1 MTLPT
6 LMLVEED
13 LAKMVAIMLR
23 KSAVVV
29 HARNGQEAL
38 ALIQRGPLPN
48 AIITDR
54 AMPTMD
60 GLQFVKQLKRDA
72 LFKRTP
78 VMMLTAMDDTR
89 STVEG
94 INAGVKHYVA
104 KPFRA
109 VDLIGKV
116 EKLLATSPITSGEH
130 APAAKASFKAPS
142 RDAVATPAVT
152 SRAEL
157 LDQAMALVDERL
169 AEFDLEELNFD
180 ELEIDEARSAEA
192 PQARAYATPATV
204 ISLCTQGD

>member
-6 LMLVEED
+6 LLLVEDDED
-13 LAKMVAIMLR
+13 LAKMVSIMLR
-23 KSAVVV
+23 KSAEVV

-38 ALIQRGPLPN
+38 AMIQRGPLPT

-60 GLQFVKQLKRDA
+60 GLQFVKQLKRDPI
-72 LFKRTP
+72 FKRIP

-109 VDLIGKV
+109 GDLIGKV
-116 EKLLATSPITSGEH
+116 EKLLATSPIASGEH
-130 APAAKASFKAPS
+130 APAAKASFKAPV
-142 RDAVATPAVT
+142 RDAAPTPTTPAHK
-152 SRAEL
+152 SDL
-157 LDQAMALVDERL
+157 MNQAMAVVEERL
-169 AEFDLEELNFD
+169 AEFDLEEINFDDLNFD
-180 ELEIDEARSAEA
+180 DI
-192 PQARAYATPATV
+192 P
-204 ISLCTQGD
+204 

>member
-6 LMLVEED
+6 LLLVEDDED
-13 LAKMVAIMLR
+13 LARMVSIMLR
-23 KSAVVV
+23 KSALVV

-38 ALIQRGPLPN
+38 ALIQRGPLPS

-60 GLQFVKQLKRDA
+60 GLQFVKQLKRDPM
-72 LFKRTP
+72 FKRIP

-116 EKLLATSPITSGEH
+116 EKLLATSPISSGEH
-130 APAAKASFKAPS
+130 APAAKASFKAPP
-142 RDAVATPAVT
+142 RDVALA
-152 SRAEL
+152 SSSGKEEL
-157 LDQAMALVDERL
+157 LDEALVEERL

-180 ELEIDEARSAEA
+180 DIDFDEI
-192 PQARAYATPATV
+192 P
-204 ISLCTQGD
+204 